1 MKCVICKNGTIK
13 KGKVTVTLERKGT
26 IILLREVPAQVCD
39 NCGHYFLDDKTSK
52 IVLNKANKAY
62 TEGAELEVISLKTA

>member
-39 NCGHYFLDDKTSK
+39 NCEHYFLDEETSK
-52 IVLNKANKAY
+52 FVLDKANKAY